1 MDKHVIYALPG
12 LGADRRMFS
21 YQLQLDY
28 DWRFVDWIA
37 PIKGESMT
45 EYAKR
50 YSGLFDTSRPFSI
63 LGVSLG
69 GMMCMEVAKYIDP
82 EQVILVS
89 SCKTA
94 NELPTQ
100 LRALRKAKLHK
111 LINARILKQMIK
123 FYSNTVGDLSGELK
137 YLFNHM
143 VENSDPDF
151 MMWAANAV
159 ITWDNTDIPDHVV
172 HIHGSKDKVLQ
183 YQFVHPDYTVDGG
196 SHYMIG
202 TRVHEV
208 NALLDKVLSRV
219 PTFSKSNNN

>member
-1 MDKHVIYALPG
+1 MDRHVVYGLPG
-12 LGADRRMFS
+12 LGADRRMFG

-28 DWRFVDWIA
+28 DFRFIDWIP

-45 EYAKR
+45 AYAKR
-50 YSGLFDTSRPFSI
+50 YSQLFDTSKPFSI

-69 GMMCMEVAKYIDP
+69 GMMCMEVAKYVNP

-94 NELPTQ
+94 NELPRQ
-100 LRALRKAKLHK
+100 LKALRKAKLHK
-111 LINARILKQMIK
+111 AINARILKQMIK
-123 FYSNTVGDLSGELK
+123 FYSNTVGDLKGDLK

-159 ITWDNTDIPDHVV
+159 ITWDNTEIPDNVV
-172 HIHGSKDKVLQ
+172 HIHGTKDKVLQ
-183 YQFVHPDYTVDGG
+183 YQFVKPDYTINNG

-202 TRVHEV
+202 TRVEEV
-208 NALLDKVLSRV
+208 NALLDAVLSKT
-219 PTFSKSNNN
+219 PIAS